1 MMKKRMRKL
10 VAVILTAA
18 MTMSVG
24 MPAFAA
30 EKESIKFAD
39 SKVVTK
45 ETDIYFHWQKSTDS
59 ELLAEGY
66 SVDNIEEIREF
77 SLENAFLER
86 AKLTDNE
93 LRAKGYTEEEITI
106 LKEYDGGTINE
117 NSAVLLAAAECEGS
131 ISKGDY
137 TGNNAKGSIKYSWT
151 WDHEPLVAL
160 TDKAVVA
167 WAAYRATDNM
177 ECYVE
182 PVSSKS
188 YAKISLYSTATGNF
202 VREESVDLTIKK
214 MSCTADADIPV
225 NTSGYWT
232 KSGKIHLYFDTSE
245 ELISKMEFSGAL
257 GHRTLTFTGGITF
270 TVGQGLSITFTPS
283 VQVTRCGTV
292 YAEAI
297 ASANSYVVVETG
309 N

>member
-66 SVDNIEEIREF
+66 SVDDIEEIREF

-214 MSCTADADIPV
+214 MS
-225 NTSGYWT
+225 S
-232 KSGKIHLYFDTSE
+232 
-245 ELISKMEFSGAL
+245 
-257 GHRTLTFTGGITF
+257 
-270 TVGQGLSITFTPS
+270 
-283 VQVTRCGTV
+283 
-292 YAEAI
+292 
-297 ASANSYVVVETG
+297 
-309 N
+309 